1 MLHRLHAA
9 GEQGWRDDPEAADLM
24 RYAMDKYGAL
34 ARKHRLRPEDAA
46 VAAFEVM
53 RSRAGPETQTTPGLS

>member
-1 MLHRLHAA
+1 MKRPADARPPFTDPEELRAMLHRLHAA

-34 ARKHRLRPEDAA
+34 ARKHH
-46 VAAFEVM
+46 
-53 RSRAGPETQTTPGLS
+53 